1 MVTYQRKGVI
11 YMVIFKVN
19 NLKKSYGADVIFD
32 NVSFDLKEGE
42 VVGLLGR
49 NGTGKSTL
57 LKILKGIEMPDS
69 GNIQFFKK
77 CSMGYLEQIPEYPNM
92 TVQNVLYLPFEK
104 IMSIEN
110 DMRTIEALLATSL
123 DEKDMNKLL
132 EKYGRLQEAFDKN
145 NGYSIS
151 SKVEK
156 IKNGLNISEDL
167 SNSIFDKCSGGEKT
181 RVLVAKMLLEEP
193 EILLLDEPTNNLDIK
208 TLEWL
213 EDYIKQYKGSVLVVS
228 HDRYF
233 LDHVIGR
240 VVELDTDGI
249 EEYEENYSKYIQ
261 DKEQRFLERYKAY
274 ENNQY
279 ITHRMEMQVR
289 RLKSMN
295 SQILRG
301 VANKIENRLNKMEKI
316 DKPVFEKK
324 SMRMN
329 EFSGSRSG
337 ATLLEAVGISKSFEQ
352 KELFSDID
360 LTIEKG
366 DRIGIIGENG
376 CGKTTLL
383 KILLDQE
390 KADDGI
396 IEISPTAKIGYL
408 TQDTS
413 FEDEEKTILETFIQS
428 FDSMSQGDARNKLA
442 SMLFT
447 SDDVYKKIKVLSGG
461 EKIRLKLCILMNQNL
476 NLIVLDE
483 PTNHLDLNSRE
494 VLEENLMNYSGTL
507 LFVSHDRYFL
517 EKMTNKIWNLE
528 DKKVDVF
535 SGNYDEYIDRKKS
548 VVEESSPNSKKTRR

>member
-1 MVTYQRKGVI
+1 
-11 YMVIFKVN
+11 MVIFKAN

-57 LKILKGIEMPDS
+57 LKILKGLETPDS

-92 TVQNVLYLPFEK
+92 TVQDVLYLPFEK
-104 IMSIEN
+104 VMSIEK
-110 DMRTIEALLATSL
+110 DMRAIEGLLATSL
-123 DEKDMNKLL
+123 NENDMNKLL

-156 IKNGLNISEDL
+156 IKNGLNITEDL

-240 VVELDTDGI
+240 VLELDTDGI
-249 EEYEENYSKYIQ
+249 EEYDGNYSKYIQ

-316 DKPVFEKK
+316 DKPIFEKK

-337 ATLLEAVGISKSFEQ
+337 ATLLEAVGIAKSFEQ

-376 CGKTTLL
+376 SGKTTLL
-383 KILLDQE
+383 KILLGQE
-390 KADDGI
+390 MPDDGI
-396 IEISPTAKIGYL
+396 IEISSTAKIGYL

-428 FDSMSQGDARNKLA
+428 FDSMNQGEARNKLA

-476 NLIVLDE
+476 NLLVLDE

-528 DKKVDVF
+528 NKQMEVF
-535 SGNYDEYIDRKKS
+535 AGNYDEYIDRKKNA
-548 VVEESSPNSKKTRR
+548 VIEETSPILRKTRK

>member
-1 MVTYQRKGVI
+1 
-11 YMVIFKVN
+11 MVIFKAI

-57 LKILKGIEMPDS
+57 LKILKGLETPDS

-92 TVQNVLYLPFEK
+92 TVQDVLYLPFEK
-104 IMSIEN
+104 VMSIEK
-110 DMRTIEALLATSL
+110 DMRAIEGLLATSL
-123 DEKDMNKLL
+123 NENDVNKLL
-132 EKYGRLQEAFDKN
+132 EKYGKLQEAFDKN

-156 IKNGLNISEDL
+156 IKNGLNITEDL

-213 EDYIKQYKGSVLVVS
+213 EDYIKQYKGSALVVS

-240 VVELDTDGI
+240 VFELDADGI
-249 EEYEENYSKYIQ
+249 EEYDGNYSKYIQ

-279 ITHRMEMQVR
+279 ITRRMEMQVR

-316 DKPVFEKK
+316 DKPIFEKK
-324 SMRMN
+324 SMRMR

-337 ATLLEAVGISKSFEQ
+337 ATLLEAVGIAKSFEQ

-376 CGKTTLL
+376 SGKTTLL
-383 KILLDQE
+383 KILLGQE
-390 KADDGI
+390 MPDDGI
-396 IEISPTAKIGYL
+396 IEISSTAKIGYL

-428 FDSMSQGDARNKLA
+428 FDSMNQGEARNKLA

-476 NLIVLDE
+476 NLLVLDE

-528 DKKVDVF
+528 NKQMEVF
-535 SGNYDEYIDRKKS
+535 LGNYDEYIGRKKNE
-548 VVEESSPNSKKTRR
+548 VIEETSPILKKTRK

>member
-1 MVTYQRKGVI
+1 
-11 YMVIFKVN
+11 MVIFKAN
-19 NLKKSYGADVIFD
+19 NLKKSYGADIIFD
-32 NVSFDLKEGE
+32 NVNFDLKEGE

-57 LKILKGIEMPDS
+57 LKILKGLETLDS

-92 TVQNVLYLPFEK
+92 TVQDVLYLPFEK
-104 IMSIEN
+104 VMSIEK
-110 DMRTIEALLATSL
+110 DMRAIEGLLATSL
-123 DEKDMNKLL
+123 NENDMNKLL

-145 NGYSIS
+145 NGYSING
-151 SKVEK
+151 KVEK
-156 IKNGLNISEDL
+156 IKNGLNITEDL

-240 VVELDTDGI
+240 VLELDTDGI
-249 EEYEENYSKYIQ
+249 EEYDGNYSKYIQ

-316 DKPVFEKK
+316 DKPIFEKK

-337 ATLLEAVGISKSFEQ
+337 ATLLEAVGIAKSFEQ

-376 CGKTTLL
+376 SGKTTLL
-383 KILLDQE
+383 KILLGQE
-390 KADDGI
+390 MPDDGI
-396 IEISPTAKIGYL
+396 IEISSTAKIGYL

-428 FDSMSQGDARNKLA
+428 FDSMNQGEARNKLA

-476 NLIVLDE
+476 NLLVLDE

-528 DKKVDVF
+528 NKQMEVF
-535 SGNYDEYIDRKKS
+535 SGNYDEYIDRKKNA
-548 VVEESSPNSKKTRR
+548 VIEETSPILRKTRK

>member
-1 MVTYQRKGVI
+1 
-11 YMVIFKVN
+11 MVIFKAN
-19 NLKKSYGADVIFD
+19 NLKKYYGADVIFD

-57 LKILKGIEMPDS
+57 LKILKGLETPDS

-92 TVQNVLYLPFEK
+92 TVQDVLYLPFEK
-104 IMSIEN
+104 VMSIEK
-110 DMRTIEALLATSL
+110 DMRAIEGLLATSL
-123 DEKDMNKLL
+123 NENDMNKLL

-156 IKNGLNISEDL
+156 IKNGLNITEDL

-240 VVELDTDGI
+240 VLELDTDGI
-249 EEYEENYSKYIQ
+249 EEYDGNYSKYIQ

-316 DKPVFEKK
+316 DKPIFEKK

-337 ATLLEAVGISKSFEQ
+337 ATLLGAVGISKSFEQ
-352 KELFSDID
+352 KKLFSDID

-376 CGKTTLL
+376 SGKTTLL
-383 KILLDQE
+383 KILLGQE
-390 KADDGI
+390 MPDDGI
-396 IEISPTAKIGYL
+396 IEISSTAKIGYL

-428 FDSMSQGDARNKLA
+428 FDNMNQGEARNKLA

-476 NLIVLDE
+476 NLLVLDE

-528 DKKVDVF
+528 NKQMEVF
-535 SGNYDEYIDRKKS
+535 SENYDEYIDRKKNA
-548 VVEESSPNSKKTRR
+548 VIEETSPILRKTRK

>member
-1 MVTYQRKGVI
+1 
-11 YMVIFKVN
+11 MVIFKAN
-19 NLKKSYGADVIFD
+19 NLKKYYGADVIFD

-57 LKILKGIEMPDS
+57 LKILKGLETPDS

-92 TVQNVLYLPFEK
+92 TVQDVLYLPFEK
-104 IMSIEN
+104 VMSIEK
-110 DMRTIEALLATSL
+110 DMRAIEGLLATSL
-123 DEKDMNKLL
+123 NENDMNKLL
-132 EKYGRLQEAFDKN
+132 EKYGRLQETFDKN

-156 IKNGLNISEDL
+156 IKNGLNITEDL

-240 VVELDTDGI
+240 VLELDTDGI
-249 EEYEENYSKYIQ
+249 EEYDGNYSKYIQ

-316 DKPVFEKK
+316 DKPIFEKK

-376 CGKTTLL
+376 SGKTTLL
-383 KILLDQE
+383 KILLGQE
-390 KADDGI
+390 MPDDGI
-396 IEISPTAKIGYL
+396 IEISSTAKIGYL

-428 FDSMSQGDARNKLA
+428 FDNMNQGEARNKLA

-476 NLIVLDE
+476 NLLVLDE

-528 DKKVDVF
+528 NKQMEVF
-535 SGNYDEYIDRKKS
+535 SGNYDEYIDRKKNA
-548 VVEESSPNSKKTRR
+548 VIEETSPILRKTRK

>member
-1 MVTYQRKGVI
+1 ML
-11 YMVIFKVN
+11 IFKAN
-19 NLKKSYGADVIFD
+19 NLKKNYGAEVIFD

-57 LKILKGIEMPDS
+57 LKILKELETSDS

-77 CSMGYLEQIPEYPNM
+77 CSFGYLEQIPEYPNM
-92 TVQNVLYLPFEK
+92 TVQDVLYLPFEK
-104 IMSIEN
+104 IISIEK
-110 DMRTIEALLATSL
+110 DMRRIEELLANSL
-123 DEKDMNKLL
+123 SENDMNKLL

-156 IKNGLNISEDL
+156 IKNGLNITKDL
-167 SNSIFDKCSGGEKT
+167 SNSIFDRCSGGEKN
-181 RVLVAKMLLEEP
+181 RILIAKILLEEP

-213 EDYIKQYKGSVLVVS
+213 EEYIKQYKGSVLVVS

-233 LDHVIGR
+233 LDHVIDR
-240 VVELDTDGI
+240 VLELDIDGI
-249 EEYEENYSKYIQ
+249 EEYDGNYSKYIQ
-261 DKEQRFLERYKAY
+261 DKEQRFLERYKVY

-324 SMRMN
+324 GMHMN

-337 ATLLEAVGISKSFEQ
+337 IILLEAIGISKSFEQ

-376 CGKTTLL
+376 SGKTTLL
-383 KILLDQE
+383 KILLGQE
-390 KADDGI
+390 TPDDGI
-396 IEISPTAKIGYL
+396 IEISSTAKIGYL

-413 FEDEEKTILETFIQS
+413 FDDEDKTILETFIQS
-428 FDSMSQGDARNKLA
+428 FDNINQGEARNKLA

-476 NLIVLDE
+476 NLLVLDE

-517 EKMTNKIWNLE
+517 EKMANKIWNLE
-528 DKKVDVF
+528 NKKMIVF
-535 SGNYDEYIDRKKS
+535 SGNYDEYIGRKKNA
-548 VVEESSPNSKKTRR
+548 VTEEQSSTLKRTRK

>member
-1 MVTYQRKGVI
+1 
-11 YMVIFKVN
+11 MVIFKAN

-57 LKILKGIEMPDS
+57 LKILKGLETPNS

-92 TVQNVLYLPFEK
+92 TVQDVLYLPFEK
-104 IMSIEN
+104 VMSIEK
-110 DMRTIEALLATSL
+110 DMRAIEGLLATSL
-123 DEKDMNKLL
+123 NENDMNKLL

-156 IKNGLNISEDL
+156 IKNGLNITEDL

-240 VVELDTDGI
+240 VLELDTDGI
-249 EEYEENYSKYIQ
+249 EEYDGNYSKYIQ
-261 DKEQRFLERYKAY
+261 DKEQRFLEKYKAY

-316 DKPVFEKK
+316 DKPIFEKK

-337 ATLLEAVGISKSFEQ
+337 ATLLEAVGIAKSFEQ

-376 CGKTTLL
+376 SGKTTLL
-383 KILLDQE
+383 KILLGQE
-390 KADDGI
+390 MPDDGI
-396 IEISPTAKIGYL
+396 IEISSTAKIGYL

-428 FDSMSQGDARNKLA
+428 FDSMNQGEARNKLA

-476 NLIVLDE
+476 NLLVLDE

-528 DKKVDVF
+528 NKQMEVF
-535 SGNYDEYIDRKKS
+535 SGNYDEYIDIKKNA
-548 VVEESSPNSKKTRR
+548 VIEETSPILRKTRK

>member
-1 MVTYQRKGVI
+1 
-11 YMVIFKVN
+11 MVIFKAN

-57 LKILKGIEMPDS
+57 LKILKGLETPDS

-92 TVQNVLYLPFEK
+92 TVQDVLYLPFEK
-104 IMSIEN
+104 VMSIEK
-110 DMRTIEALLATSL
+110 DMRTIEGLLATSL
-123 DEKDMNKLL
+123 NENDMNKLL

-156 IKNGLNISEDL
+156 IKNGLNITEDL

-240 VVELDTDGI
+240 VLELDTDGI
-249 EEYEENYSKYIQ
+249 EEYDGNYSKYIQ

-316 DKPVFEKK
+316 DKPIFEKK

-337 ATLLEAVGISKSFEQ
+337 ATLLEAVGIAKSFEQ

-376 CGKTTLL
+376 SGKTTLL
-383 KILLDQE
+383 KILLGQE
-390 KADDGI
+390 MPDDGI
-396 IEISPTAKIGYL
+396 IEISSTAKIGYL

-428 FDSMSQGDARNKLA
+428 FDSMNQGEARNKLA

-476 NLIVLDE
+476 NLLVLDE

-528 DKKVDVF
+528 NKQMEVF
-535 SGNYDEYIDRKKS
+535 SGNYDEYIDRKKNA
-548 VVEESSPNSKKTRR
+548 VIEETSPILRKTRK

>member
-1 MVTYQRKGVI
+1 
-11 YMVIFKVN
+11 MVIFKAN
-19 NLKKSYGADVIFD
+19 NLKKSYGADIIFD

-57 LKILKGIEMPDS
+57 LKILKGLEIPDS

-92 TVQNVLYLPFEK
+92 TVQDVLYLPFEK
-104 IMSIEN
+104 VMSIEK
-110 DMRTIEALLATSL
+110 DMRAIEGLLATSL
-123 DEKDMNKLL
+123 NENDMNKLL

-151 SKVEK
+151 GKVEK
-156 IKNGLNISEDL
+156 IKNGLNITEDL

-208 TLEWL
+208 TMEWL

-240 VVELDTDGI
+240 VLELDTDGI
-249 EEYEENYSKYIQ
+249 EEYDGNYSKYIQ

-301 VANKIENRLNKMEKI
+301 VANKIENRLNKMGKI
-316 DKPVFEKK
+316 DKPIFEKK

-337 ATLLEAVGISKSFEQ
+337 ATLLEAVGIAKSFEQ
-352 KELFSDID
+352 KELFSGID

-376 CGKTTLL
+376 SGKTTLL
-383 KILLDQE
+383 KILLGQE
-390 KADDGI
+390 MPDDGI
-396 IEISPTAKIGYL
+396 IEISSTAKIGYL

-428 FDSMSQGDARNKLA
+428 FDSMNQGEARNKLA

-476 NLIVLDE
+476 NLLVLDE

-528 DKKVDVF
+528 NKQMEVF
-535 SGNYDEYIDRKKS
+535 SGNYDEYIDRKKNA
-548 VVEESSPNSKKTRR
+548 VIEETSPILRKTRK

>member
-1 MVTYQRKGVI
+1 MI
-11 YMVIFKVN
+11 YTVIFKTN
-19 NLKKSYGADVIFD
+19 NLKKSYGADIIFD

-57 LKILKGIEMPDS
+57 LKILKGLETPDS

-92 TVQNVLYLPFEK
+92 TVQDVLYLPFEK
-104 IMSIEN
+104 VMSIEK
-110 DMRTIEALLATSL
+110 DMRAIEGLLATSL
-123 DEKDMNKLL
+123 NENDMNKLL

-156 IKNGLNISEDL
+156 IKNGLNITEDL

-240 VVELDTDGI
+240 VLELDMDGI
-249 EEYEENYSKYIQ
+249 EEYDGNYSKYIQ

-316 DKPVFEKK
+316 DKPIFEKK

-337 ATLLEAVGISKSFEQ
+337 ATLLETVGIAKSFEQ

-376 CGKTTLL
+376 SGKTTLL
-383 KILLDQE
+383 KILLGQE
-390 KADDGI
+390 MPDDGI
-396 IEISPTAKIGYL
+396 IEISSTAKIGYL

-428 FDSMSQGDARNKLA
+428 FDSMNQGEARNKLA

-476 NLIVLDE
+476 NLLVLDE

-528 DKKVDVF
+528 NKQMEVF
-535 SGNYDEYIDRKKS
+535 SGNYDEYIDRKKNA
-548 VVEESSPNSKKTRR
+548 VIEETSPILRKTRK

>member
-1 MVTYQRKGVI
+1 
-11 YMVIFKVN
+11 MVIFKAN

-57 LKILKGIEMPDS
+57 LKILKGLETPDS

-92 TVQNVLYLPFEK
+92 TVQDVLYLPFEK
-104 IMSIEN
+104 VMSIEK
-110 DMRTIEALLATSL
+110 DMRAIEGLLVTSL
-123 DEKDMNKLL
+123 NENDMNKLL

-156 IKNGLNISEDL
+156 IKNGLNITEDL

-240 VVELDTDGI
+240 VLELDTDGI
-249 EEYEENYSKYIQ
+249 EEYDGNYSKYIQ

-316 DKPVFEKK
+316 DKPIFEKK

-337 ATLLEAVGISKSFEQ
+337 ATLLEAVGIAKSFEQ

-376 CGKTTLL
+376 SGKTTLL
-383 KILLDQE
+383 KILLGQE
-390 KADDGI
+390 MPDDGI
-396 IEISPTAKIGYL
+396 IEISSTAKIGYL

-428 FDSMSQGDARNKLA
+428 FDSMNQGEARNKLA

-476 NLIVLDE
+476 NLLVLDE

-528 DKKVDVF
+528 NKQMEVF
-535 SGNYDEYIDRKKS
+535 SGNYDEYIDRKKNA
-548 VVEESSPNSKKTRR
+548 VIEETSPILRKTRK

>member
-1 MVTYQRKGVI
+1 
-11 YMVIFKVN
+11 MVIFKAN
-19 NLKKSYGADVIFD
+19 NLKKSYGADIIFD
-32 NVSFDLKEGE
+32 NVNFDLKEGE

-57 LKILKGIEMPDS
+57 LKILKGLETPDS

-92 TVQNVLYLPFEK
+92 TVQDVLYLPFEK
-104 IMSIEN
+104 VMSIEK
-110 DMRTIEALLATSL
+110 DMRAIEGLLATSL
-123 DEKDMNKLL
+123 NENDMNKLL

-145 NGYSIS
+145 NGYSING
-151 SKVEK
+151 KVEK
-156 IKNGLNISEDL
+156 IKNGLNITEDL

-213 EDYIKQYKGSVLVVS
+213 ENYIKQYKGSVLVVS

-240 VVELDTDGI
+240 VLELDTDGI
-249 EEYEENYSKYIQ
+249 EEYDGNYSKYIQ

-301 VANKIENRLNKMEKI
+301 VANKIENRLNKIEKI
-316 DKPVFEKK
+316 DKPIFEKK

-337 ATLLEAVGISKSFEQ
+337 ATLLEAVGIAKSFEQ

-376 CGKTTLL
+376 SGKTTLL
-383 KILLDQE
+383 KILLGQE
-390 KADDGI
+390 MPDDGI
-396 IEISPTAKIGYL
+396 IEISSTAKIGYL

-428 FDSMSQGDARNKLA
+428 FDSMNQGEARNKLA

-476 NLIVLDE
+476 NLLVLDE
-483 PTNHLDLNSRE
+483 PTNHLDLKYQIEMLEYLNKWSKENNKIVIAVLHDLNLVQTFGEKVVMMKYGKIATAGNARE
-494 VLEENLMNYSGTL
+494 VLNGDKLKEVYGIDVKTFMIEA
-507 LFVSHDRYFL
+507 L
-517 EKMTNKIWNLE
+517 EKWN
-528 DKKVDVF
+528 
-535 SGNYDEYIDRKKS
+535 
-548 VVEESSPNSKKTRR
+548 

>member
-1 MVTYQRKGVI
+1 
-11 YMVIFKVN
+11 MVIFKAN

-57 LKILKGIEMPDS
+57 LKILKGLETPDS

-92 TVQNVLYLPFEK
+92 TVQDVLYLPFEK
-104 IMSIEN
+104 VMSIEK
-110 DMRTIEALLATSL
+110 DMRAIEGLLATPL
-123 DEKDMNKLL
+123 NENDMNKLL

-156 IKNGLNISEDL
+156 IKNGLNITEDL

-240 VVELDTDGI
+240 VLELDTDGI
-249 EEYEENYSKYIQ
+249 EEYDGNYSKYIQ

-316 DKPVFEKK
+316 DKPIFEKK

-337 ATLLEAVGISKSFEQ
+337 ATLLEAVGIAKSFEQ

-376 CGKTTLL
+376 SGKTTLL
-383 KILLDQE
+383 KILLGQE
-390 KADDGI
+390 MPDDGI
-396 IEISPTAKIGYL
+396 IEISSTAKIGYL

-428 FDSMSQGDARNKLA
+428 FDSMNQGEARNKLA

-476 NLIVLDE
+476 NLLVLDE

-528 DKKVDVF
+528 NKQMEVF
-535 SGNYDEYIDRKKS
+535 SGNYDEYIDRKKNA
-548 VVEESSPNSKKTRR
+548 VIEETSPILRKTRK

>member
-1 MVTYQRKGVI
+1 
-11 YMVIFKVN
+11 MVIFKVN

>member
-1 MVTYQRKGVI
+1 
-11 YMVIFKVN
+11 MVIFKAN

-57 LKILKGIEMPDS
+57 LKILKGLETPDS

-92 TVQNVLYLPFEK
+92 TVQDVLYLPFEK
-104 IMSIEN
+104 VMSIEK
-110 DMRTIEALLATSL
+110 DMRAIEGLLATSL
-123 DEKDMNKLL
+123 NENDMNKLL

-156 IKNGLNISEDL
+156 IKNGLNITEDL

-240 VVELDTDGI
+240 VLELDTDGI
-249 EEYEENYSKYIQ
+249 EEYDGNYSKYIQ

-316 DKPVFEKK
+316 DKPIFEKK

-337 ATLLEAVGISKSFEQ
+337 ATLLEAVGIAKSFEQ

-366 DRIGIIGENG
+366 YRIGIIGENG
-376 CGKTTLL
+376 SGKTTLL
-383 KILLDQE
+383 KILLGQE
-390 KADDGI
+390 MPDDGI
-396 IEISPTAKIGYL
+396 IEISSTAKIGYL

-428 FDSMSQGDARNKLA
+428 FDSMNQGEARNKLA

-476 NLIVLDE
+476 NLLVLDE

-528 DKKVDVF
+528 NKQMEVF
-535 SGNYDEYIDRKKS
+535 SGNYDEYIDRKKNA
-548 VVEESSPNSKKTRR
+548 VIEETSPILRKTRK

>member
-1 MVTYQRKGVI
+1 
-11 YMVIFKVN
+11 MVIFKAN

-57 LKILKGIEMPDS
+57 LKILKGLETPDS

-92 TVQNVLYLPFEK
+92 TVQDVLYLPFEK
-104 IMSIEN
+104 VMSIEK
-110 DMRTIEALLATSL
+110 DMRAIEGLLATSL
-123 DEKDMNKLL
+123 NENDMNKLL

-156 IKNGLNISEDL
+156 IKNGLNITEDL

-240 VVELDTDGI
+240 VLELDTDGI
-249 EEYEENYSKYIQ
+249 EEYDGNYSKYIQ

-316 DKPVFEKK
+316 DKPIFEKK

-337 ATLLEAVGISKSFEQ
+337 ATLLETVGIAKSFEQ

-376 CGKTTLL
+376 SGKTTLL
-383 KILLDQE
+383 KILLGQE
-390 KADDGI
+390 MPDDGI
-396 IEISPTAKIGYL
+396 IEISSTAKIGYL

-428 FDSMSQGDARNKLA
+428 FDSMNQGEARNKLA

-476 NLIVLDE
+476 NLLVLDE

-528 DKKVDVF
+528 NKQMEVF
-535 SGNYDEYIDRKKS
+535 SGNYDEYIDRKKNA
-548 VVEESSPNSKKTRR
+548 VIEETSPILRKTRK

>member
-1 MVTYQRKGVI
+1 
-11 YMVIFKVN
+11 MVIFKAN

-57 LKILKGIEMPDS
+57 LKILKGLETPDS

-92 TVQNVLYLPFEK
+92 TVQDVLYLPFEK
-104 IMSIEN
+104 VMSIEK
-110 DMRTIEALLATSL
+110 DMRAIEGLLATSL
-123 DEKDMNKLL
+123 NENDMNKLL

-156 IKNGLNISEDL
+156 IKNGLNITEDL

-240 VVELDTDGI
+240 VLELDTDGI
-249 EEYEENYSKYIQ
+249 EEYDGNYSKYIQ

-316 DKPVFEKK
+316 DKPIFEKK

-337 ATLLEAVGISKSFEQ
+337 ATLLEAVGIAKSFEQ

-376 CGKTTLL
+376 SGKTTLL
-383 KILLDQE
+383 KILLGQE
-390 KADDGI
+390 TPDDGI
-396 IEISPTAKIGYL
+396 IEISSTAKIGYL

-428 FDSMSQGDARNKLA
+428 FDSMNQGEARNKLA

-476 NLIVLDE
+476 NLLVLDE

-528 DKKVDVF
+528 NKQMEVF
-535 SGNYDEYIDRKKS
+535 SGNYDEYIDRKKNA
-548 VVEESSPNSKKTRR
+548 VIEETSPILRKTRK

>member
-1 MVTYQRKGVI
+1 
-11 YMVIFKVN
+11 MVIFKAN

-57 LKILKGIEMPDS
+57 LKILKGLETPDS

-92 TVQNVLYLPFEK
+92 TVQDVLYLPFEK
-104 IMSIEN
+104 VMSIEK
-110 DMRTIEALLATSL
+110 DMRAIEGLLATPL
-123 DEKDMNKLL
+123 NENDMNKLL

-156 IKNGLNISEDL
+156 IKNGLNITEDL

-193 EILLLDEPTNNLDIK
+193 EILLLDEPTNNLDIN

-240 VVELDTDGI
+240 VLELDTDGI
-249 EEYEENYSKYIQ
+249 EEYDGNYSKYIQ

-316 DKPVFEKK
+316 DKPIFEKK

-376 CGKTTLL
+376 SGKTTLL
-383 KILLDQE
+383 KILLGQE
-390 KADDGI
+390 MPDDGI
-396 IEISPTAKIGYL
+396 IEISSTAKIGYL

-428 FDSMSQGDARNKLA
+428 FDNMNQGEARNKLA

-476 NLIVLDE
+476 NLLVLDE

-528 DKKVDVF
+528 NKQMEVF
-535 SGNYDEYIDRKKS
+535 SENYDEYIDRKKNA
-548 VVEESSPNSKKTRR
+548 VIEETSPILRKTRK

>member
-1 MVTYQRKGVI
+1 
-11 YMVIFKVN
+11 MVIFKAN
-19 NLKKSYGADVIFD
+19 NLKKSYGADIIFD

-57 LKILKGIEMPDS
+57 LKILKGLETPDS

-92 TVQNVLYLPFEK
+92 TVQDVLYLPFEK
-104 IMSIEN
+104 VMSIEK
-110 DMRTIEALLATSL
+110 DMRAIEGLLATSL
-123 DEKDMNKLL
+123 NENDMNKLL

-151 SKVEK
+151 GKVEK
-156 IKNGLNISEDL
+156 IKNGLNITEDL

-240 VVELDTDGI
+240 VLELDTDGI
-249 EEYEENYSKYIQ
+249 EEYDGNYSKYIQ

-316 DKPVFEKK
+316 DKPIFEKK

-337 ATLLEAVGISKSFEQ
+337 ATLLEAVGIAKSFEQ

-376 CGKTTLL
+376 SGKTTLL
-383 KILLDQE
+383 KILLGQE
-390 KADDGI
+390 MPDDGI
-396 IEISPTAKIGYL
+396 IEISSTTKIGYL

-428 FDSMSQGDARNKLA
+428 FDSMNQGEARNKLA

-476 NLIVLDE
+476 NLLVLDE

-494 VLEENLMNYSGTL
+494 VLEENLMNYLGTL

-528 DKKVDVF
+528 NKQMEVF
-535 SGNYDEYIDRKKS
+535 SGNYDEYIDRKKNA
-548 VVEESSPNSKKTRR
+548 VIEETSPILRKTRK

>member
-1 MVTYQRKGVI
+1 MI
-11 YMVIFKVN
+11 YTVIFKTN
-19 NLKKSYGADVIFD
+19 NLKKSYGADIIFD

-57 LKILKGIEMPDS
+57 LKILKGLETPDS

-92 TVQNVLYLPFEK
+92 TVQDVLYLPFEK
-104 IMSIEN
+104 VMSIEK
-110 DMRTIEALLATSL
+110 DMRAIEGLLATSL
-123 DEKDMNKLL
+123 NENDMNKLL
-132 EKYGRLQEAFDKN
+132 EKYGRLQEAFD
-145 NGYSIS
+145 
-151 SKVEK
+151 
-156 IKNGLNISEDL
+156 IKNGLNITEDL

-240 VVELDTDGI
+240 VLELDTDGI
-249 EEYEENYSKYIQ
+249 EEYDGNYSKYIQ

-316 DKPVFEKK
+316 DKPIFEKK

-337 ATLLEAVGISKSFEQ
+337 ATLLEAVGIAKSFEQ

-376 CGKTTLL
+376 SGKTTLL
-383 KILLDQE
+383 KILLGQE
-390 KADDGI
+390 MPDDGI
-396 IEISPTAKIGYL
+396 IEISSTAKIGYL

-428 FDSMSQGDARNKLA
+428 FDSMNQGEARNKLA

-476 NLIVLDE
+476 NLLVLDE

-528 DKKVDVF
+528 NKQMEVF
-535 SGNYDEYIDRKKS
+535 SGNYDEYIDRKKNA
-548 VVEESSPNSKKTRR
+548 VIEETSPILRKTRK

>member
-1 MVTYQRKGVI
+1 
-11 YMVIFKVN
+11 MVIFKAN

-57 LKILKGIEMPDS
+57 LKILKGLETPDS

-92 TVQNVLYLPFEK
+92 TVQDVLYLPFEK
-104 IMSIEN
+104 VMSIEK
-110 DMRTIEALLATSL
+110 DMRAIEGLLATSL
-123 DEKDMNKLL
+123 NENDMNKLL

-156 IKNGLNISEDL
+156 IKNGLNITEDL

-240 VVELDTDGI
+240 VLELDTDGI
-249 EEYEENYSKYIQ
+249 EEYDGNYSKYIQ

-316 DKPVFEKK
+316 DKPIFEKK

-337 ATLLEAVGISKSFEQ
+337 ATLLEAVGIAKSFEQ

-376 CGKTTLL
+376 SGKTMLL
-383 KILLDQE
+383 KILLGQE
-390 KADDGI
+390 MPDDGI
-396 IEISPTAKIGYL
+396 IEISSTAKIGYL

-428 FDSMSQGDARNKLA
+428 FDSMNQGEARNKLA

-476 NLIVLDE
+476 NLLVLDE

-528 DKKVDVF
+528 NKQMEVF
-535 SGNYDEYIDRKKS
+535 SGNYDEYIDRKK
-548 VVEESSPNSKKTRR
+548 TQ

>member
-1 MVTYQRKGVI
+1 
-11 YMVIFKVN
+11 MVIFKAN
-19 NLKKSYGADVIFD
+19 NLKKSYGADIIFD
-32 NVSFDLKEGE
+32 NVNFDLKEGE

-57 LKILKGIEMPDS
+57 LKILKGLETLDS

-92 TVQNVLYLPFEK
+92 TVQDVLYLPFEK
-104 IMSIEN
+104 VMSIEK
-110 DMRTIEALLATSL
+110 DMRAIEGLLATSL
-123 DEKDMNKLL
+123 NENDMNKLL

-145 NGYSIS
+145 NGYSING
-151 SKVEK
+151 KVEK
-156 IKNGLNISEDL
+156 IKNGLNITEDL

-240 VVELDTDGI
+240 VLELDTDGI
-249 EEYEENYSKYIQ
+249 EEYDGNYSKYIQ

-301 VANKIENRLNKMEKI
+301 VANKIENRLNKIEKI
-316 DKPVFEKK
+316 DKPIFEKK

-337 ATLLEAVGISKSFEQ
+337 ATLLEAVGIAKSFEQ

-376 CGKTTLL
+376 SGKTTLL
-383 KILLDQE
+383 KILLGQE
-390 KADDGI
+390 MPDDGI
-396 IEISPTAKIGYL
+396 IEISSTAKIGYL

-428 FDSMSQGDARNKLA
+428 FDSMNQGEARNKLA

-476 NLIVLDE
+476 NLLVLDE

-528 DKKVDVF
+528 NKQMEVF
-535 SGNYDEYIDRKKS
+535 SGNYDEYIDRKKNA
-548 VVEESSPNSKKTRR
+548 VIEETSPILRKTRK

>member
-1 MVTYQRKGVI
+1 
-11 YMVIFKVN
+11 MVIFKAN

-57 LKILKGIEMPDS
+57 LKILKGLETPDS

-92 TVQNVLYLPFEK
+92 TVQDVLYLPFEK
-104 IMSIEN
+104 VMSIEK
-110 DMRTIEALLATSL
+110 DMRAIEGLLATSL
-123 DEKDMNKLL
+123 NENDMNKLL

-156 IKNGLNISEDL
+156 IKNGLNITEDL

-240 VVELDTDGI
+240 VLELDTDGI
-249 EEYEENYSKYIQ
+249 EEYDGNYSKYIQ

-316 DKPVFEKK
+316 DKPIFEKK

-329 EFSGSRSG
+329 EFAGSRSG
-337 ATLLEAVGISKSFEQ
+337 ATLLEAVGIAKSFEQ

-376 CGKTTLL
+376 SGKTTLL
-383 KILLDQE
+383 KILLGQE
-390 KADDGI
+390 MPDDGI
-396 IEISPTAKIGYL
+396 IEISSTAKIGYL

-428 FDSMSQGDARNKLA
+428 FDSMNQGEARNKLA

-476 NLIVLDE
+476 NLLVLDE

-528 DKKVDVF
+528 NKQMEVF
-535 SGNYDEYIDRKKS
+535 SGNYDEYIDRKKNA
-548 VVEESSPNSKKTRR
+548 VIEETSPILRKTRK

>member
-1 MVTYQRKGVI
+1 
-11 YMVIFKVN
+11 MVIFKAN

-57 LKILKGIEMPDS
+57 LKILKGLETPDS
-69 GNIQFFKK
+69 GNIQFFKN

-92 TVQNVLYLPFEK
+92 TVQDVLYLPFEK
-104 IMSIEN
+104 VMSIEK
-110 DMRTIEALLATSL
+110 DMRAIEGLLATSL
-123 DEKDMNKLL
+123 NENDMNKLL

-156 IKNGLNISEDL
+156 IKNGLNITEDL

-240 VVELDTDGI
+240 VLELDTDGI
-249 EEYEENYSKYIQ
+249 EEYDGNYSKYIQ

-316 DKPVFEKK
+316 DKPIFEKK

-337 ATLLEAVGISKSFEQ
+337 ATLLEAVGIAKSFEQ

-376 CGKTTLL
+376 SGKTTLL
-383 KILLDQE
+383 KILLGQE
-390 KADDGI
+390 MPDDGI
-396 IEISPTAKIGYL
+396 IEISSTAKIGYL

-428 FDSMSQGDARNKLA
+428 FDSMNQGEARNKLA

-476 NLIVLDE
+476 NLLVLDE

-528 DKKVDVF
+528 NKQMEVF
-535 SGNYDEYIDRKKS
+535 SGNYDEYIDRKKNA
-548 VVEESSPNSKKTRR
+548 VIEETSPILRKTRK

>member
-1 MVTYQRKGVI
+1 
-11 YMVIFKVN
+11 MVIFKAN

-49 NGTGKSTL
+49 NGIGKSTL
-57 LKILKGIEMPDS
+57 LKILKGLETPDS

-92 TVQNVLYLPFEK
+92 TVQDVLYLPFEK
-104 IMSIEN
+104 VMSIEK
-110 DMRTIEALLATSL
+110 DMRAIEGLLATSL
-123 DEKDMNKLL
+123 NENDMNKLL

-151 SKVEK
+151 GKVEK
-156 IKNGLNISEDL
+156 IKNGLNITEDL

-240 VVELDTDGI
+240 ALELDTDGI
-249 EEYEENYSKYIQ
+249 EEYDGNYSKYIQ

-316 DKPVFEKK
+316 DKPIFEKK

-337 ATLLEAVGISKSFEQ
+337 ATLLEAVGIAKSFEQ

-376 CGKTTLL
+376 SGKTTLL
-383 KILLDQE
+383 KILLGQE
-390 KADDGI
+390 MPDDGI
-396 IEISPTAKIGYL
+396 IEISSTAKIGYL

-428 FDSMSQGDARNKLA
+428 FDSMNQGEARNKLA

-476 NLIVLDE
+476 NLLVLDE

-528 DKKVDVF
+528 NKQMEVF
-535 SGNYDEYIDRKKS
+535 SGNYDKYIDRKKNA
-548 VVEESSPNSKKTRR
+548 VIEETSPILRKTRK

>member
-1 MVTYQRKGVI
+1 
-11 YMVIFKVN
+11 MVIFKAN

-57 LKILKGIEMPDS
+57 LKILKGLETPDS
-69 GNIQFFKK
+69 GNIQIFKK

-92 TVQNVLYLPFEK
+92 TVQDVLYLPFEK
-104 IMSIEN
+104 VMSIEK
-110 DMRTIEALLATSL
+110 DMRAIEGLLATSSN
-123 DEKDMNKLL
+123 ENDMNKLL

-156 IKNGLNISEDL
+156 IKNGLNITEDL

-240 VVELDTDGI
+240 VLELDTDGI
-249 EEYEENYSKYIQ
+249 EEYDGNYSKYIQ

-316 DKPVFEKK
+316 DKPIFEKK

-337 ATLLEAVGISKSFEQ
+337 ATLLEAVGIAKSFEQ

-376 CGKTTLL
+376 SGKTTLL
-383 KILLDQE
+383 KILLGQE
-390 KADDGI
+390 MPDDGI
-396 IEISPTAKIGYL
+396 IEISSTAKIGYL

-428 FDSMSQGDARNKLA
+428 FDSMNQGEARNKLA

-476 NLIVLDE
+476 NLLVLDE

-528 DKKVDVF
+528 NKQMEVF
-535 SGNYDEYIDRKKS
+535 SGNYDEYIDRKKNA
-548 VVEESSPNSKKTRR
+548 VIEEISPILRKIRK

>member
-1 MVTYQRKGVI
+1 
-11 YMVIFKVN
+11 MVIFKAN

-57 LKILKGIEMPDS
+57 LKILKGLETPDS

-92 TVQNVLYLPFEK
+92 TVQDVLYLPFEK
-104 IMSIEN
+104 VMSIEK
-110 DMRTIEALLATSL
+110 DMRAIEGLLATSL
-123 DEKDMNKLL
+123 NENDMNKLL

-145 NGYSIS
+145 NGYLIS

-156 IKNGLNISEDL
+156 IKNGLNINEDL
-167 SNSIFDKCSGGEKT
+167 SHSIFDKCSGGEKT

-240 VVELDTDGI
+240 VLELDTDGI
-249 EEYEENYSKYIQ
+249 EEYDGNYSKYIQ

-279 ITHRMEMQVR
+279 LTHRMEMQVR

-316 DKPVFEKK
+316 DKPIFEKK

-337 ATLLEAVGISKSFEQ
+337 ATLLEAVGIAKSFE
-352 KELFSDID
+352 KKSLFSDID

-376 CGKTTLL
+376 SGKTTLL
-383 KILLDQE
+383 KILLGQE
-390 KADDGI
+390 MPDDGI
-396 IEISPTAKIGYL
+396 IEISSTAKIGYL

-413 FEDEEKTILETFIQS
+413 FEDEEKTILETFVQS
-428 FDSMSQGDARNKLA
+428 FDSMNHGEARKKLA

-476 NLIVLDE
+476 NLLVLDE

-528 DKKVDVF
+528 NKQMEVF
-535 SGNYDEYIDRKKS
+535 SGNYDEYIDRKKNAVIEGTS
-548 VVEESSPNSKKTRR
+548 LILRKTRK

>member
-1 MVTYQRKGVI
+1 
-11 YMVIFKVN
+11 MVIFKTN

-57 LKILKGIEMPDS
+57 LKILKGLETPDS

-92 TVQNVLYLPFEK
+92 TVQDVLYLPFEK
-104 IMSIEN
+104 VMSIEK
-110 DMRTIEALLATSL
+110 DMRAIEGLLATSL
-123 DEKDMNKLL
+123 NENDMNKLL

-156 IKNGLNISEDL
+156 IKNGLNITEDL

-240 VVELDTDGI
+240 VLELDTDGI
-249 EEYEENYSKYIQ
+249 EEYDGNYSKYIQ

-316 DKPVFEKK
+316 DKPIFEKK

-337 ATLLEAVGISKSFEQ
+337 ATLLEAVGIAKSFEQ

-366 DRIGIIGENG
+366 YRIGIIGENG
-376 CGKTTLL
+376 SGKTTLL
-383 KILLDQE
+383 KILLGQE
-390 KADDGI
+390 MPDDGI
-396 IEISPTAKIGYL
+396 IEISSTAKIGYL

-428 FDSMSQGDARNKLA
+428 FDSMNQGEARNKLA

-476 NLIVLDE
+476 NLLVLDE

-528 DKKVDVF
+528 NKQMEVF
-535 SGNYDEYIDRKKS
+535 SGNYDEYIDRKKNA
-548 VVEESSPNSKKTRR
+548 VIEETSPILRKTRK

>member
-1 MVTYQRKGVI
+1 
-11 YMVIFKVN
+11 MVIFKAN

-57 LKILKGIEMPDS
+57 LKILKGLETPDS

-92 TVQNVLYLPFEK
+92 TVQDVLYLPFEK
-104 IMSIEN
+104 VMSIEK
-110 DMRTIEALLATSL
+110 DMRAIEGLLATSL
-123 DEKDMNKLL
+123 NENDMNKLL

-156 IKNGLNISEDL
+156 IKNGLNITEDL

-240 VVELDTDGI
+240 VLELDTDGI
-249 EEYEENYSKYIQ
+249 EEYDGNYSKYIQ

-316 DKPVFEKK
+316 DKPIFEKK

-337 ATLLEAVGISKSFEQ
+337 ATLLEAVGIAKSFEQ

-376 CGKTTLL
+376 SGKTTLL
-383 KILLDQE
+383 KILLGQE
-390 KADDGI
+390 MPDDGI
-396 IEISPTAKIGYL
+396 IEISSTAKIGYL

-428 FDSMSQGDARNKLA
+428 FDSMNQGEARNKLA

-476 NLIVLDE
+476 NLLVLDE

-528 DKKVDVF
+528 NKQMEVF
-535 SGNYDEYIDRKKS
+535 SGNYDEYIDRKKNA
-548 VVEESSPNSKKTRR
+548 VIEETSPILRKLENR

>member
-1 MVTYQRKGVI
+1 
-11 YMVIFKVN
+11 MVIFKAN

-57 LKILKGIEMPDS
+57 LKILKGLETPDS

-92 TVQNVLYLPFEK
+92 TVQDVLYLPFEK
-104 IMSIEN
+104 VMSIEK
-110 DMRTIEALLATSL
+110 DMRAIEGLLATSL
-123 DEKDMNKLL
+123 NENDMNKLL

-156 IKNGLNISEDL
+156 IKNGLNITEDL

-240 VVELDTDGI
+240 VLELDTDGI
-249 EEYEENYSKYIQ
+249 EEYDGNYSKYIQ

-316 DKPVFEKK
+316 DKPIFEKK

-337 ATLLEAVGISKSFEQ
+337 ATLLEAVGIAKSFEQ

-376 CGKTTLL
+376 SGKTTLL
-383 KILLDQE
+383 KILLGQE
-390 KADDGI
+390 MPDDEI
-396 IEISPTAKIGYL
+396 IEISSTAKIGYL

-428 FDSMSQGDARNKLA
+428 FDSMKQGEARNKLA

-476 NLIVLDE
+476 NLLVLDE

-528 DKKVDVF
+528 NKQMEVF
-535 SGNYDEYIDRKKS
+535 SGNYDEYIDRKK
-548 VVEESSPNSKKTRR
+548 TQ

>member
-1 MVTYQRKGVI
+1 
-11 YMVIFKVN
+11 MVIFKAN

-57 LKILKGIEMPDS
+57 LKILKGLETPDS

-92 TVQNVLYLPFEK
+92 TVQDVLYLPFEK
-104 IMSIEN
+104 VMSIEK
-110 DMRTIEALLATSL
+110 DMRAIEGLLATPL
-123 DEKDMNKLL
+123 NENDMNKLL

-156 IKNGLNISEDL
+156 IKNGLNITEDL

-240 VVELDTDGI
+240 VLELDTDGI
-249 EEYEENYSKYIQ
+249 EEYDGNYSKYIQ

-316 DKPVFEKK
+316 DKPIFEKK

-376 CGKTTLL
+376 SGKTTLL
-383 KILLDQE
+383 KILLGQE
-390 KADDGI
+390 MPDDGI
-396 IEISPTAKIGYL
+396 IEISSTAKIGYL

-428 FDSMSQGDARNKLA
+428 FDNMNQGEARNKLA

-476 NLIVLDE
+476 NLLVLDE

-528 DKKVDVF
+528 NKQMEVF
-535 SGNYDEYIDRKKS
+535 SENYDEYIDRKKNA
-548 VVEESSPNSKKTRR
+548 VIEETSPILRKTRK

>member
-1 MVTYQRKGVI
+1 
-11 YMVIFKVN
+11 MVIFKAN

-57 LKILKGIEMPDS
+57 LKILKGLETPDS

-92 TVQNVLYLPFEK
+92 TVQDVLYLPFEK
-104 IMSIEN
+104 VMSIEK
-110 DMRTIEALLATSL
+110 DMRAIEGLLATSL
-123 DEKDMNKLL
+123 NENDMNKLL

-156 IKNGLNISEDL
+156 IKNGLNITEDL

-240 VVELDTDGI
+240 VLELDTDGI
-249 EEYEENYSKYIQ
+249 EEYDGNYSKYIQ
-261 DKEQRFLERYKAY
+261 DKEQRFLERYKVY

-316 DKPVFEKK
+316 DKPIFEKK

-337 ATLLEAVGISKSFEQ
+337 ATLLEAVGIAKSFEQ

-376 CGKTTLL
+376 SGKTTLL
-383 KILLDQE
+383 KILLGQE
-390 KADDGI
+390 MPDDGI
-396 IEISPTAKIGYL
+396 IEISSTAKIGYL

-428 FDSMSQGDARNKLA
+428 FDSMNQGEARNKLA

-476 NLIVLDE
+476 NLLVLDE

-528 DKKVDVF
+528 NKQMEVF
-535 SGNYDEYIDRKKS
+535 SGNYDEYIDRKKNA
-548 VVEESSPNSKKTRR
+548 VIEKTSPILRKTRK

>member
-1 MVTYQRKGVI
+1 
-11 YMVIFKVN
+11 MVIFKAN

-57 LKILKGIEMPDS
+57 LKILKGLETPDS

-77 CSMGYLEQIPEYPNM
+77 CSIGYLEQIPEYPNM
-92 TVQNVLYLPFEK
+92 TVQDVLYLPFEK
-104 IMSIEN
+104 VMSIEK
-110 DMRTIEALLATSL
+110 DMRALEELLATSL
-123 DEKDMNKLL
+123 NENDMNKLL

-156 IKNGLNISEDL
+156 IKNGLNITEDL

-240 VVELDTDGI
+240 VLELDTDGI
-249 EEYEENYSKYIQ
+249 EEYDGNYSKYIQ

-316 DKPVFEKK
+316 DKPIFEKK

-337 ATLLEAVGISKSFEQ
+337 ATLLEAVGIAKSFEQ

-376 CGKTTLL
+376 SGKTTLL
-383 KILLDQE
+383 KILLGQE
-390 KADDGI
+390 MPDDGI
-396 IEISPTAKIGYL
+396 IEISSTAKIGYL

-428 FDSMSQGDARNKLA
+428 FDSMNQGEARNKLA

-476 NLIVLDE
+476 NLLVLDE

-528 DKKVDVF
+528 NKQMEVF
-535 SGNYDEYIDRKKS
+535 SGNYDEYIDRKKNA
-548 VVEESSPNSKKTRR
+548 VIEETSPILRKTRK

>member
-1 MVTYQRKGVI
+1 
-11 YMVIFKVN
+11 MVIFKAN

-57 LKILKGIEMPDS
+57 LKILKGLETPDS

-92 TVQNVLYLPFEK
+92 TVQDVLYLPFEK
-104 IMSIEN
+104 VMSIEK
-110 DMRTIEALLATSL
+110 DMRAIEGLLATSL
-123 DEKDMNKLL
+123 NENDMNKLL

-156 IKNGLNISEDL
+156 IKNGLNITEDL

-240 VVELDTDGI
+240 VLELDTDGI
-249 EEYEENYSKYIQ
+249 EEYDGNYSKYIQ

-301 VANKIENRLNKMEKI
+301 VANKIENRLNKIEKI
-316 DKPVFEKK
+316 DKPIFEKK

-337 ATLLEAVGISKSFEQ
+337 ATLLEAVGIAKSFEQ

-376 CGKTTLL
+376 SGKTTLL
-383 KILLDQE
+383 KILLGQE
-390 KADDGI
+390 MPDDGI
-396 IEISPTAKIGYL
+396 IEISSTAKIGYL

-428 FDSMSQGDARNKLA
+428 FDSMNQGEARNKLA

-476 NLIVLDE
+476 NLLVLDE

-528 DKKVDVF
+528 NKQMEVF
-535 SGNYDEYIDRKKS
+535 SGNYDEYIDRKKNA
-548 VVEESSPNSKKTRR
+548 VIEETSPILRKTRK

>member
-1 MVTYQRKGVI
+1 
-11 YMVIFKVN
+11 MVIFKAN

-57 LKILKGIEMPDS
+57 LKILKGLETPDS

-92 TVQNVLYLPFEK
+92 TVQDVLYLPFEK
-104 IMSIEN
+104 VMSIEK
-110 DMRTIEALLATSL
+110 DMRAIEGLLATSL
-123 DEKDMNKLL
+123 NENDMNKLL

-156 IKNGLNISEDL
+156 IKNGLNITEDL

-240 VVELDTDGI
+240 VLELDTDGI
-249 EEYEENYSKYIQ
+249 EEYDGNYSKYIQ

-316 DKPVFEKK
+316 DKPIFEKK

-337 ATLLEAVGISKSFEQ
+337 ATLLEAVGIAKSFEQ

-376 CGKTTLL
+376 SGKTTLL
-383 KILLDQE
+383 KILLGQE
-390 KADDGI
+390 MPDDGI
-396 IEISPTAKIGYL
+396 IEISSTAKIGYL

-428 FDSMSQGDARNKLA
+428 FDSMNQGEARNKLA

-476 NLIVLDE
+476 NLLVLDE

-528 DKKVDVF
+528 NKQMEVF
-535 SGNYDEYIDRKKS
+535 SGNYDEYIDRKKNA
-548 VVEESSPNSKKTRR
+548 VIEETSPVLRKTRK